1 LARQYRK
8 LPSEIVE
15 KATTF
20 DIMVMDVMTTWE
32 KYQQD
37 PQQEEFYKLEDLEEL
52 MKRTKG

>member
-1 LARQYRK
+1 MARQYRK